1 MKQLAKKY
9 ALSELIAGLGL
20 RPVDDGCYQR
30 QAEKEVSGIIS
41 DSRHAQKGALF
52 VALVGDQVDGHDYIH
67 MAVSGGCSVVVCN
80 VGWEDAEA
88 LASKGIVVL
97 EADETGS
104 AYGLLCAAHFGHPAE
119 RMKLIGVT
127 GTNGKT
133 TTTYLLEQILV
144 ENGHSVGVIGTVN
157 NRYSTPESGV
167 VLLPTRFTTPEPYQL
182 QEVLFEM
189 ASSGVEYV
197 VMEVSSHALA
207 QSRVEG
213 VRFEVTAF
221 TNLSRDHLD
230 YHRDMEEY
238 FGAKSLLFSKYLKND
253 GTAVLPAAHMPMAAA
268 KLESICRKNGV
279 QTLIWGESDK
289 ADIKLLSFDSTVRG
303 TVVHYN
309 RGDKNL
315 QLESPL
321 PGQFNVENLLTV
333 LGICQAIGISDD
345 EANRLLCGATGAPG
359 RVEKVSLGKYGRRA
373 EPLVLVDY
381 AHTPDALEK
390 VLHALSDLP
399 HKRLLCVFGCGGDR
413 DRGKRPLMGQIG
425 TSLSDIA
432 IITSDNPRT
441 ELPGAIIQDIVEGLP
456 SDKTTQLRSE
466 EWLEN
471 GGPEG
476 SGYAVVEDRARAID
490 LAVRA
495 GGPEDII
502 LIAGKGHEP
511 YQIIGKEKKYFDDRL
526 EARRTMLNWH
536 IDSLLSAT
544 GGKVVG
550 GTVHSR
556 LLGEII
562 TDSRVEGKDTIFVA
576 LKGENHD
583 GHDFIQQVA
592 AGGAAC
598 VIVDHKVALKTFPD
612 VVQIQVE
619 DTLTALGDLAKY
631 HRNRLREISAAPV
644 LAITGSCGKTTV
656 KEMTACILEEVWKQ
670 REYSRRQPV
679 LKTKGNFNNLVGV
692 PLTLLPAELDHRAL
706 IIEMGA
712 NHAGELARLGEIVSP
727 DIGCITNVAGAH
739 LEGFGSIEGVA
750 AAKAELF
757 EAVGPEG
764 TLVVNC
770 DDERVAAMIDEK
782 RSNII
787 TFSMHDPGPGKIDVQ
802 GKEPRLVENG
812 CWAMVLTRGNE
823 SVDVQLGVAGEHNL
837 VNGLAAACL
846 GFAAGATIEN
856 VRHGLENFRP
866 TDKRMAIVE
875 STAGVRVINDTYNA
889 NPSSM
894 AAGIRTLGQLVSGV
908 QVAVLGDMFE
918 LGDAAKAAHAELGRL
933 VAKQSVH
940 YLITV
945 GKYAD
950 TVVQAAV
957 VEGMEQER
965 VFTCTN
971 KEEAVSLLREMV
983 SENILGSGDGILV
996 KASRGM
1002 RFETIVDDFLLESE
1016 ESKQNE
1022 KHKTSGK

>member
-9 ALSELIAGLGL
+9 ALSELIAGLAL
-20 RPVDDGCYQR
+20 RPIDKDCYQA
-30 QAEKEVSGIIS
+30 QAEIEVSGIIS

-52 VALVGDQVDGHDYIH
+52 VALVGEQVDGHDYIH

-80 VGWEDAEA
+80 AGWEGAET
-88 LASKGIVVL
+88 LAGKGVVVL
-97 EADETGS
+97 EADDTGL
-104 AYGLLCAAHFGHPAE
+104 AFGLLCAAHFGHPAE

-133 TTTYLLEQILV
+133 TITYLLEQILV
-144 ENGHSVGVIGTVN
+144 ENGYSVGVIGTVN

-213 VRFEVTAF
+213 LRFEVAAF

-230 YHRDMEEY
+230 YHHNMEEY

-253 GTAVLPAAHMPMAAA
+253 GTAVLPAADMPMAVA
-268 KLESICRKNGV
+268 KLKSICKENGV
-279 QTLIWGESDK
+279 QTLIWGESDR
-289 ADIKLLSFDSTVRG
+289 ADIRLLSFDSTVRG
-303 TVVHYN
+303 TVVRYTL
-309 RGDKNL
+309 GDREL
-315 QLESPL
+315 LLESPL
-321 PGQFNVENLLTV
+321 PGKFNVENLLTV

-345 EANRLLCGATGAPG
+345 EANRLLCDATGAPG
-359 RVEKVSLGKYGRRA
+359 RVERVSLGKYGRRN

-390 VLHALSDLP
+390 VLRALGDLP
-399 HKRLLCVFGCGGDR
+399 HNRLLCVFGCGGDR

-441 ELPGAIIQDIVEGLP
+441 ELPKDIIQDIIEGLP
-456 SDKTTQLRSE
+456 SDETTPLRSE

-476 SGYAVVEDRARAID
+476 SGYVVIEDRARAID

-526 EARRTMLNWH
+526 EARRTLLNWH
-536 IDSLLSAT
+536 VDSLLSAT

-556 LLGEII
+556 LLGKII
-562 TDSRVEGKDTIFVA
+562 TDSRIQGKDTIFVA
-576 LKGENHD
+576 LVGENHD
-583 GHDFIQQVA
+583 GHDFVQQVA

-598 VIVDHKVALKTFPD
+598 VIVDRKVNLEGSPD

-644 LAITGSCGKTTV
+644 IAISGSCGKTTV
-656 KEMTACILEEVWKQ
+656 KEMTACILEETWKE

-692 PLTLLPAELDHRAL
+692 PLTLLPAEIDHRAL

-712 NHAGELARLGEIVSP
+712 NHAGELARLGEIASP

-757 EAVGPEG
+757 QAIGSEG

-770 DDERVAAMIDEK
+770 DDERVAEMVDEK
-782 RSNII
+782 RHNIM
-787 TFSMHDPGPGKIDVQ
+787 TFSMHDPGQRKIDVQ
-802 GKEPRLVENG
+802 GGKTRLLENG

-823 SVDVQLGVAGEHNL
+823 SVEIQLGVPGEHNL

-846 GFAAGATIEN
+846 SFSAGATIKN
-856 VRHGLENFRP
+856 VKHGLENFRP
-866 TDKRMAIVE
+866 TDKRMAVVE
-875 STAGVRVINDTYNA
+875 NWTGVRVINDTYNA
-889 NPSSM
+889 NPASM
-894 AAGIRTLGQLVSGV
+894 EAGIRTLGQMVSGV

-918 LGDAAKAAHAELGRL
+918 LGDAAEAAHGELGRF

-950 TVVQAAV
+950 IVAQAAV
-957 VEGMEQER
+957 REGMELKK
-965 VFTCTN
+965 VFSCMN

-983 SENILGSGDGILV
+983 SKKTLGPGDGILV

-1002 RFETIVDDFLLESE
+1002 RFETIVDDFLREPEGST
-1016 ESKQNE
+1016 QIIN
-1022 KHKTSGK
+1022 HKNFR